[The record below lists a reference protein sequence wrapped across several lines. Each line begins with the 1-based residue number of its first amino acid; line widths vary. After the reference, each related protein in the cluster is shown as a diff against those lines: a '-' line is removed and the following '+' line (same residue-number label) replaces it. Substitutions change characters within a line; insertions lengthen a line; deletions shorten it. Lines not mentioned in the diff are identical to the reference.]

1 MNVTELSLPGCKL
14 IDLPH
19 FSDERGR
26 FVKTFHQSELAK
38 CGIDFQHKEEFY
50 SWSERYVLRG
60 MHFQTPPF
68 AHQKLVH
75 CAAGQVLDLL
85 VDLRKSSTTFGQ
97 SCTVELSAAT
107 PQLLYLPVG
116 IAHGFLALAAQ
127 TLMLYQTDSLYAP
140 EHDQGIHWRSL
151 SLQLPVTEP
160 VVSIRD
166 QSFPAL
172 EHFESPF
179 L

>member
-1 MNVTELSLPGCKL
+1 MKVTELLLPGCKL

-19 FSDERGR
+19 SSDERGR
-26 FVKTFHQSELAK
+26 FVKTFHQAELLK
-38 CGIDFQHKEEFY
+38 CGIEFQHKEEFY
-50 SWSERYVLRG
+50 SWSERHVLRG

-85 VDLRKSSTTFGQ
+85 VDLRKSSATFGQ
-97 SCTVELSAAT
+97 SCTVALSAAQ
-107 PQLLYLPVG
+107 PQLLYLPIG
-116 IAHGFLALAAQ
+116 IAHGFLALTAQ

-140 EHDQGIHWRSL
+140 AHDKGINWRSL
-151 SLQLPVTEP
+151 SIHLPLSEP
-160 VVSIRD
+160 VVSSRD
-166 QSFPAL
+166 QGFPAL
-172 EHFESPF
+172 DRFESPF

>member
-1 MNVTELSLPGCKL
+1 MNVTELSLLGCKL

-19 FSDERGR
+19 SSDERGR
-26 FVKTFHQSELAK
+26 FVKTYHQAELAK
-38 CGIDFQHKEEFY
+38 SGIDFKHKEEFY
-50 SWSERYVLRG
+50 SWSERHVLRG

-75 CAAGQVLDLL
+75 CAAGQALDLL
-85 VDLRKSSTTFGQ
+85 VDLRKSSATFGQ
-97 SCTVELSAAT
+97 TCTVALSAAK

-116 IAHGFLALAAQ
+116 IAHGFLAVTAQ

-140 EHDQGIHWRSL
+140 DHDQGIHWRSL
-151 SLQLPVTEP
+151 PFELPVTEP
-160 VVSIRD
+160 VVSLRD
-166 QSFPAL
+166 QGFPAL
-172 EHFESPF
+172 DQFESPF